1 MIKVLQAPFDK
12 DLAPFTK
19 QLWAL
24 RITHRVVFEEQQV
37 LIVDNPA
44 HAEFVLQIYNYW
56 QQTGEFPVLQVQSEQ
71 MQSEQT
77 QRNASPGAEHSEP
90 IDQTSIN
97 QAISHQNSHNPVKQ
111 KSQRYRQQIAIART
125 PLVIVLLLL
134 SLALSLLTN
143 FGADYHLLAYFTVTD
158 FQVNGSQVN
167 YYNLE
172 HNFET
177 MELWR
182 FISPIFVHFNL
193 PHIVF
198 NSLWIWVVGRV
209 IESQQSTWVLLFIA
223 LSSALASNLAQYY
236 QTGPVFGGLSGVVY
250 AVISYAWLWDKL
262 TKPKLNIVSNGLMGF
277 MIVWLALGYSGVLSS
292 LGLGQI
298 ANTAH
303 LAGLIS
309 GLAAVIIVRAFRKVQ
324 S

>member
-1 MIKVLQAPFDK
+1 MIKVLEAPFDK

-24 RITHRVVFEEQQV
+24 RITHRVVFEDQQV
-37 LIVDNPA
+37 LIVENPA
-44 HAEFVLQIYNYW
+44 HAELVLQIYNYW
-56 QQTGEFPVLQVQSEQ
+56 QQTGEFPVVQI
-71 MQSEQT
+71 
-77 QRNASPGAEHSEP
+77 QRDVPSQAQYSEP
-90 IDQTSIN
+90 VDQVSVDQSASYQDAQT
-97 QAISHQNSHNPVKQ
+97 PVTQSPK
-111 KSQRYRQQIAIART
+111 RYRQQIAIART
-125 PLVIVLLLL
+125 PLVIVLLVL

-158 FQVNGSQVN
+158 FQVSGSQVN
-167 YYNLE
+167 YYNLDQ
-172 HNFET
+172 NFKT

-250 AVISYAWLWDKL
+250 AVISYAWLWDTL
-262 TKPKLNIVSNGLMGF
+262 EKPKLSIVSNGLMGF
-277 MIVWLALGYSGVLSS
+277 MIAWLVLGSSGILGR

-298 ANTAH
+298 ANPAH

-309 GLAAVIIVRAFRKVQ
+309 GLAAVFVVQAFRKIKR
-324 S
+324 